1 MKLNW
6 FSPLPPART
15 GIADYTLG
23 LLPTLSKHAEV
34 TLWTNQHEWD
44 PACGNYC
51 QVRHFD
57 PERIQWSE
65 VNGADIT
72 YYNIG
77 NNHLFHAAIWQVSR
91 LHPGIVI
98 LHDVRVHNFFDSLYN
113 GVWRDVPGYL
123 DQMEVHHGVEGRRAA
138 EEFVRSRGDSIEVMA
153 ERYPLTS
160 LALENCLGTAVHT
173 PAAFDELR
181 KANQCAVIYA
191 PLPAVFGSQPESR
204 NVEGPSTQPPYNLIV
219 FGHLGKNRRLEAV
232 FEALEGF
239 SDRNQFH
246 LDIYGESDDAKG
258 LRQKIRAMNLSDIVK
273 LHGYASQKDLDTALT
288 FAHLAINLRYPTM
301 GEASASQLR
310 LWAYSLPSLVTKV
323 GWYASLSG
331 ESVAHVRPEN
341 EVEDI
346 QTYLKAF
353 LNDPAKFK
361 QMGKAGFASLQKNH
375 NPETYVSALLQ
386 MANNASQLRLRA
398 VAREMAKRAGTLM
411 GPWTIDS
418 SIDSQRVARQIHAL
432 TAD

>member
-23 LLPTLSKHAEV
+23 LLPTLSKHADV
-34 TLWTNQHEWD
+34 TLWTNQNEWD
-44 PACGNYC
+44 PACENHC
-51 QVRHFD
+51 RVRHFD
-57 PERIQWSE
+57 IKQIEWSD

-98 LHDVRVHNFFDSLYN
+98 LHDISVHNFFDSLYN

-123 DQMEVHHGVEGRRAA
+123 AQMEAHYGVEGRRAA
-138 EEFVRSRGDSIEVMA
+138 EEFVRSRGASIEVMT

-160 LALENCLGTAVHT
+160 LALENCLGAVVHT

-181 KANQCAVIYA
+181 KENQYAVIYA
-191 PLPAVFGSQPESR
+191 PLPAVFGSQPES
-204 NVEGPSTQPPYNLIV
+204 EHFEAPSAQPPYKLIV

-232 FEALEGF
+232 FEALKGF
-239 SDRNQFH
+239 SDRHQFR

-258 LRQKIRAMNLSDIVK
+258 MRQRIRALNLSDIVK
-273 LHGYASQKDLDTALT
+273 LHGYASQEDLDNALT
-288 FAHLAINLRYPTM
+288 NAHLAINLRYPTM

-323 GWYASLSG
+323 GWYASLSD
-331 ESVAHVRPEN
+331 ETVAHVRPDY

-346 QTYLKAF
+346 QTHLRAF
-353 LNDPAKFK
+353 LNNPAKFK
-361 QMGKAGFASLQKNH
+361 QMGKSGFASLQKNH
-375 NPETYVSALLQ
+375 NPEAYVRALLE
-386 MANNASQLRLRA
+386 MADNANQLRLRA

-411 GPWTIDS
+411 APWAINSTT
-418 SIDSQRVARQIHAL
+418 DSQRVAKQIHAL